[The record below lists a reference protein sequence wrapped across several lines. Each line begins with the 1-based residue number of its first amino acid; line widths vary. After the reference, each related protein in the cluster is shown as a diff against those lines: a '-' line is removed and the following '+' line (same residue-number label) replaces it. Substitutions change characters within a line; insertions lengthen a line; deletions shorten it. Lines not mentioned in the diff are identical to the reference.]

1 MNMCAVKHVRR
12 GVQGPHQSESHS
24 ARPVRLRGWLG
35 YPRAAWLIIAVEFW
49 ERFSFYGML
58 TILALFLTGNT
69 ARGGFG
75 WSATQALALVGAYSG
90 AMYAFPVF
98 GGYLADRKLGH
109 RRAVTLGASF
119 MLLGQILMASPTYL
133 PALLGAWRQLP
144 LLEALGSLGAPLGH
158 IFRTPN
164 TSAAIAAHGMVLDAH
179 RGGAW
184 LSHAY
189 TAQALGF
196 YTALVCL
203 ILGNALMKSTL
214 VVLCGET
221 FEPSDPL
228 REGAYAYY
236 YLGISC
242 GAMLSGVVVGLIAQ
256 RFGWAYGFAVAA
268 LGMATA
274 LSAYIVLAP
283 RWLGDI
289 GVSATG
295 RSTGQGAA
303 DLVEPSATR
312 THGETALRIALLV
325 VLALLLCV
333 FSVSVFQLYGSW
345 SLFIERSV
353 ERTVG
358 SFLVP
363 VPWFSSLSAAVN
375 IIVAPV
381 IAALWVRLAVRSLS
395 VDIVWKYAFALATA
409 MVGQLLMYGGAVS
422 VAHGSSVSVWVPTLA
437 VTVHATGEVV
447 AWTASYGVV
456 SRIAPPGFAS
466 LTMGAWYLVTLG
478 LGGYL
483 SGFAGN
489 YLDSFGFA
497 STFGAVAAVMLA
509 ASIAALLLHRP
520 LLQLAAR
527 AGVRL

>member
-1 MNMCAVKHVRR
+1 MGAVKHVRR
-12 GVQGPHQSESHS
+12 GVRGLQQSVFHGG
-24 ARPVRLRGWLG
+24 RPVSLRGWLG

-58 TILALFLTGNT
+58 TILALFLTGST
-69 ARGGFG
+69 VHGGFG

-90 AMYAFPVF
+90 AMYAFPVV

-133 PALLGAWRQLP
+133 PALLGAWHHLP

-158 IFRTPN
+158 IVRTPD
-164 TSAAIAAHGMVLDAH
+164 TSAAIAAHGIVLDAH
-179 RGGAW
+179 LGGAW

-196 YTALVCL
+196 YAALVCL

-228 REGAYAYY
+228 RDGAYAYY

-256 RFGWAYGFAVAA
+256 KFGWAYGFAIAA

-274 LSAYIVLAP
+274 LFAYIVLAP
-283 RWLGDI
+283 RWLGAI
-289 GVSATG
+289 GVRATD
-295 RSTGQGAA
+295 RSIGQAVVG
-303 DLVEPSATR
+303 LIGPSATR
-312 THGETALRIALLV
+312 LNGETGLRIALLV
-325 VLALLLCV
+325 VLAPLLCV

-345 SLFIERSV
+345 SLFVERFVERS
-353 ERTVG
+353 VG

-381 IAALWVRLAVRSLS
+381 IAALWVRLAVRKFS
-395 VDIVWKYAFALATA
+395 VDIVWKYAFALAA
-409 MVGQLLMYGGAVS
+409 ALFGQLLMYGGALS
-422 VAHGSSVSVWVPTLA
+422 AAHGNSVRVWVPILA
-437 VTVHATGEVV
+437 VAVHATGEVV
-447 AWTASYGVV
+447 AWTASYGIV
-456 SRIAPPGFAS
+456 SRVAPPGFAS

-489 YLDSFGFA
+489 LLDSFGFA
-497 STFGAVAAVMLA
+497 STFGALAAVMLA
-509 ASIAALLLHRP
+509 ATIAALLLHRP
-520 LLQLAAR
+520 LVQLAAR

>member
-1 MNMCAVKHVRR
+1 MKHVWR
-12 GVQGPHQSESHS
+12 GVQGPHQSESHG
-24 ARPVRLRGWLG
+24 ARPLRLRGWLG

-58 TILALFLTGNT
+58 TILALFLTGST

-133 PALLGAWRQLP
+133 PALLGAWCHLP

-164 TSAAIAAHGMVLDAH
+164 TSATIAAHGIVLDAH
-179 RGGAW
+179 LGGAW

-196 YTALVCL
+196 YAALVCL
-203 ILGNALMKSTL
+203 VLGNALMKSTL

-256 RFGWAYGFAVAA
+256 KFGWAYGFAIAA

-274 LSAYIVLAP
+274 LCAYIVLAP

-289 GVSATG
+289 GMATG
-295 RSTGQGAA
+295 RSPSEGAA
-303 DLVEPSATR
+303 DLVESSATR
-312 THGETALRIALLV
+312 TNGETGLRIALLV
-325 VLALLLCV
+325 VLALLLCA
-333 FSVSVFQLYGSW
+333 FSISVFQLYGSW

-375 IIVAPV
+375 IIVAPL
-381 IAALWVRLAVRSLS
+381 IAALWVRLAVRKLF
-395 VDIVWKYAFALATA
+395 VDIVWKYTFALVAA
-409 MVGQLLMYGGAVS
+409 MAGQLLMCGAALS
-422 VAHGSSVSVWVPTLA
+422 AAHDSLVPVWIPTLA

-456 SRIAPPGFAS
+456 SRVAPPGFAS

-489 YLDSFGFA
+489 FLDSFGFA

-527 AGVRL
+527 AEVLL